1 MEEPTRQNSEIE
13 KTNTDWGVSLY
24 INDAIL
30 TQINDNCDWQSLFSV
45 LGLEKDENRSKPN
58 DWWARSP
65 FNKNEK
71 TASFHI
77 NPEGWY
83 CFSTNQGGF
92 YTKLIE
98 KLFGLDC
105 YNAARWIVEQN
116 CSWYRIEKH
125 ETGAKEIVGRVVTD
139 NPGQVYGNNQSS
151 TEQREAENETRGKS
165 NTEKKKENEQVQ
177 YSLIRYLKQQGSH
190 PEFVRRG
197 IGAETCHYL
206 GAGYL
211 PRGSPSMQG
220 RIVFQVRGVE
230 AGPDGK
236 LFPVILSH
244 IGRAT
249 TDEQK
254 TTYGK
259 WHHYRG
265 FIKTCELFNI
275 DKVLLDEKAMRQ
287 VQETGR
293 VVVVEGCFDVAK
305 LIEAG
310 IYNVVS
316 TFGAHLDDDQLPRFR
331 LLADRL
337 GDVEFLVWYDRD
349 KAGNDGMFGNESED
363 RKGAVSLLA
372 ETGFKAAGFDWKA
385 VFYNSARSIGLPES
399 IKDACDMSVEQ
410 LQWLR
415 KKGVI

>member
-1 MEEPTRQNSEIE
+1 MEEPTGQNQENKE
-13 KTNTDWGVSLY
+13 TDTERETGLY
-24 INDAIL
+24 INNSIL
-30 TQINDNCDWQSLFSV
+30 TQINDNCDWQALFLV
-45 LGLEKDENRSKPN
+45 LGLEKDKNRSKPT

-65 FNKNEK
+65 FNNAEK

-77 NPEGWY
+77 NPKGWY
-83 CFSTNQGGF
+83 CFSTQQGGF
-92 YTKLIE
+92 YTKLVE
-98 KLFGLDC
+98 KLLDLNC
-105 YNAARWIVEQN
+105 YNAARWIVEN
-116 CSWYRIEKH
+116 GCSWYTIENHK
-125 ETGAKEIVGRVVTD
+125 TGAKETV
-139 NPGQVYGNNQSS
+139 GQVVKGNPEQGSGS
-151 TEQREAENETRGKS
+151 AKTDEGWGLTETGNTRKN
-165 NTEKKKENEQVQ
+165 NTEKKKGNEQVQ
-177 YSLIRYLKQQGSH
+177 YSLLRYLKQQGSH
-190 PEFVRRG
+190 SEFVRRG

-211 PRGSPSMQG
+211 LRGSPSMQG

-230 AGPDGK
+230 VGQDGK
-236 LFPVILSH
+236 LYPVILSH

-259 WHHYRG
+259 WHHYQG
-265 FIKTCELFNI
+265 FIKTCEVFNI
-275 DKVLLDEKAMRQ
+275 DKVLLDEKAIHQ
-287 VQETGR
+287 VRETGR

-316 TFGAHLDDDQLPRFR
+316 TFGAHLDQDQLPRFR

-337 GDVEFLVWYDRD
+337 GEVEFLVWYDRD
-349 KAGNDGMFGNESED
+349 KAGNDGMFGDSTQD

-372 ETGFKAAGFDWKA
+372 ETGFKAAGFDWNA
-385 VFYNSARSIGLPES
+385 VFYNAARVTRLPES
-399 IKDACDMSVEQ
+399 VKDACDMSVEQ
-410 LQWLR
+410 LRWLR